1 MSPVRRCLPSSW
13 SRPIPFV
20 VGLAVLL
27 QGPAHAQDGGD
38 APSHLVIATKATQP
52 FMMLDDDGDWTGLT
66 VYLLDELSNQVR
78 FTYELVD
85 APLERMLDGTASG
98 EFDASA
104 AAITITSDRETQ
116 VDFTHPYFDTGL
128 AIAVPVRASWTTA
141 IRGLFTP
148 RFLSAVGT
156 LGLVILGV
164 GILVWMFERRA
175 NAEEFGGT
183 PLHGIGSGFWW
194 SAVTMTTV
202 GYGDKSPRTFMG
214 RVIGLVWMFAA
225 IIVISGLTAAI
236 TSALTVSQLE
246 TSIRSVDDLSR
257 VRVGALESS
266 TTEVALDERGI
277 ETRAF
282 ATPLAGIRA
291 LADGEI
297 DAMVHDEPVLRY
309 LVRSEYGS
317 DLQVLDI
324 TFEPQQYGIALP
336 PGSPLR
342 EPMNRALLDIL
353 VSEGW
358 QTQLKRYLGSE

>member
-1 MSPVRRCLPSSW
+1 MTRLQRWFPAVLG
-13 SRPIPFV
+13 
-20 VGLAVLL
+20 GLALCAAAV
-27 QGPAHAQDGGD
+27 GPSLGQEADP
-38 APSHLVIATKATQP
+38 APSHLVIATKATEP
-52 FMMLDDDGDWTGLT
+52 FMMRDADGDWTGLT
-66 VYLLDELSNQVR
+66 VFLLDELSNQVR

-85 APLERMLDGTASG
+85 APLDRMLAGTASG
-98 EFDASA
+98 EYDAAA
-104 AAITITSDRETQ
+104 AAITITSERETE

-128 AIAVPVRASWTTA
+128 AIAVPTRASWTTA
-141 IRGLFTP
+141 IRSLFTP
-148 RFLSAVGT
+148 QFLSAVGT

-164 GILVWMFERRA
+164 GILVWVFERRA
-175 NAEEFGGT
+175 NSEEFGGT
-183 PLHGIGSGFWW
+183 PIRGIGSGFWW

-214 RVIGLVWMFAA
+214 RLVGLIWMFVA

-236 TSALTVSQLE
+236 TSSLTVSQLE

-257 VRVGALESS
+257 VKVGALQSS
-266 TTEVALDERGI
+266 TTAVALGERGV

-291 LADGEI
+291 LAEGEI

-309 LVRSEYGS
+309 LVRSGYGS
-317 DLQVLDI
+317 ELQVLDI

-353 VSEGW
+353 VSQGW
-358 QTQLKRYLGSE
+358 QTQRKRYLGSE